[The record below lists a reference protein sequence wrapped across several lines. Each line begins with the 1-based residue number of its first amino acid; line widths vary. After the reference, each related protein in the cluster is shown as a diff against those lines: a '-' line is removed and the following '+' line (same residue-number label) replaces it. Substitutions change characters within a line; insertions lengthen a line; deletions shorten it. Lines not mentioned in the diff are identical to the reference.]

1 MKWLP
6 IKMNFL
12 PLIFQEIN
20 FVTEDYITTL
30 NKIRQKEK
38 ELGKEQKNQKK
49 FESDKKS
56 SEESPSKMDN
66 KLQEQTHSEYELNKE
81 KEKEKAEIEIEK
93 ENEEGEEMEKLIKK
107 YNALRSSISKRIN
120 ELEDFYEDN
129 IEDVRV
135 SNFEKAR
142 LRLKKLLM
150 YSYETINKVENSS
163 YQKNIFIRDENNHL
177 NKKITEDIKKKI
189 IENNISLEK
198 QMVKERKKEEEK
210 VKKKLLGEEKQKKVL
225 NKRDNI
231 KNNKRLVKVKAT
243 GGFSTMTD
251 KARKSSVMSDSEY
264 YDGFDLDEYNKSREI
279 IFKIKLK
286 EDEYKLLLKEK
297 KNKGNIS
304 PYLFK

>member
-6 IKMNFL
+6 LKMNFL

-20 FVTEDYITTL
+20 FVTEEYITL
-30 NKIRQKEK
+30 LSKIRQKELEK
-38 ELGKEQKNQKK
+38 ESKKNQKA
-49 FESDKKS
+49 EKK
-56 SEESPSKMDN
+56 N
-66 KLQEQTHSEYELNKE
+66 IEQTDSEFEINKE
-81 KEKEKAEIEIEK
+81 KEKTETEK
-93 ENEEGEEMEKLIKK
+93 ENDEEYEIIIKK
-107 YNALRSSISKRIN
+107 YNGLRMSISKRIN

-150 YSYETINKVENSS
+150 YSYDNINKVENSS
-163 YQKNIFIRDENNHL
+163 HQKDIFIKDENNL
-177 NKKITEDIKKKI
+177 FNKKITEDTKKKI

-198 QMVKERKKEEEK
+198 QIMKEKTKEEEK
-210 VKKKLLGEEKQKKVL
+210 AKKKLLGSVEKQKKIG
-225 NKRDNI
+225 NKKEGVKNKKMVI
-231 KNNKRLVKVKAT
+231 KVR
-243 GGFSTMTD
+243 GDEGFLKPTE
-251 KARKSSVMSDSEY
+251 KARKSSVMSDS
-264 YDGFDLDEYNKSREI
+264 DNMDFDFDEYNKSREI

-297 KNKGNIS
+297 KNKGHVS

>member
-6 IKMNFL
+6 LKMNFL

-20 FVTEDYITTL
+20 FVTEEYITL
-30 NKIRQKEK
+30 LSKIRQKESEK
-38 ELGKEQKNQKK
+38 ESKKNQKA
-49 FESDKKS
+49 ESNIRS
-56 SEESPSKMDN
+56 SDESPSRKSN
-66 KLQEQTHSEYELNKE
+66 KNIEQTDSEFEINKE
-81 KEKEKAEIEIEK
+81 NEKTETEK
-93 ENEEGEEMEKLIKK
+93 ENDEEYEIIIKK
-107 YNALRSSISKRIN
+107 YNGLRMSISKRIN

-150 YSYETINKVENSS
+150 YSYDNINKVENSS
-163 YQKNIFIRDENNHL
+163 NQKDIFIKDENNL
-177 NKKITEDIKKKI
+177 FNKKITEDTKKKI

-198 QMVKERKKEEEK
+198 QIMKEKTKEEEK
-210 VKKKLLGEEKQKKVL
+210 AKKKLLGSVEKQKKSG
-225 NKRDNI
+225 NKKEGVKNKKMVI
-231 KNNKRLVKVKAT
+231 KVR
-243 GGFSTMTD
+243 GDEGFLKPTE
-251 KARKSSVMSDSEY
+251 KARKSSVMSDS
-264 YDGFDLDEYNKSREI
+264 DNMDFDFDEYNKSREI

-297 KNKGNIS
+297 KNKGHVS

>member
-6 IKMNFL
+6 LKMNFL

-20 FVTEDYITTL
+20 FVTEEYISL
-30 NKIRQKEK
+30 LSKIRQKESEK
-38 ELGKEQKNQKK
+38 E
-49 FESDKKS
+49 SKKS
-56 SEESPSKMDN
+56 QKAKNNIRSGDESPSRKSN
-66 KLQEQTHSEYELNKE
+66 KNIEQTDNEFEVNKE
-81 KEKEKAEIEIEK
+81 KEKTETEK
-93 ENEEGEEMEKLIKK
+93 ENECDEEYEIIVKK
-107 YNALRSSISKRIN
+107 FNGLRMSISKRIN

-150 YSYETINKVENSS
+150 YSYDNINKVENSS
-163 YQKNIFIRDENNHL
+163 HQKNIFIKDENNL
-177 NKKITEDIKKKI
+177 FNKKITEDTKKKI

-198 QMVKERKKEEEK
+198 QIIKERTKEEERA
-210 VKKKLLGEEKQKKVL
+210 KKKLLGSNEKQKKAV
-225 NKRDNI
+225 NKKEGVKNKKRVI
-231 KNNKRLVKVKAT
+231 KVR
-243 GGFSTMTD
+243 GDEGFLKPTE
-251 KARKSSVMSDSEY
+251 KARKSSVMSESENM
-264 YDGFDLDEYNKSREI
+264 DFDFDEYNKSREI

-297 KNKGNIS
+297 KNKGHLS

>member
-6 IKMNFL
+6 LKMNFL

-20 FVTEDYITTL
+20 FVTEEYITL
-30 NKIRQKEK
+30 LSKIRQKELEK
-38 ELGKEQKNQKK
+38 ESKKNQKA
-49 FESDKKS
+49 ENNIRSSD
-56 SEESPSKMDN
+56 ESPSRKSN
-66 KLQEQTHSEYELNKE
+66 KNIDQTDSEFEINKE
-81 KEKEKAEIEIEK
+81 KEKTETEK
-93 ENEEGEEMEKLIKK
+93 ENDEEYEIIIKK
-107 YNALRSSISKRIN
+107 YNGLRMSISKRIN

-150 YSYETINKVENSS
+150 YSYDNINKVENSS
-163 YQKNIFIRDENNHL
+163 HQKDIFIKDENNL
-177 NKKITEDIKKKI
+177 FNKKITEDTKKKI

-198 QMVKERKKEEEK
+198 QIMKEKTKEEEK
-210 VKKKLLGEEKQKKVL
+210 AKKKLLGSAEKQKKIG
-225 NKRDNI
+225 NKKEGVKNKKRVI
-231 KNNKRLVKVKAT
+231 KVR
-243 GGFSTMTD
+243 GDEGFLKPTE
-251 KARKSSVMSDSEY
+251 KARKSSVMSDS
-264 YDGFDLDEYNKSREI
+264 DNMDFDFDEYNKSREI

-297 KNKGNIS
+297 KNKGHVS

>member
-81 KEKEKAEIEIEK
+81 KEKTEIENED
-93 ENEEGEEMEKLIKK
+93 NEELEKLIKK

-231 KNNKRLVKVKAT
+231 KNNKRLVKIKAT

>member
-81 KEKEKAEIEIEK
+81 KEKTEIENED
-93 ENEEGEEMEKLIKK
+93 NEELEKLIKK

-231 KNNKRLVKVKAT
+231 KNNKRFVKVKAT